1 MAVRGTRRHSA
12 PSVCV
17 CACSRASGERARV
30 SSPMKYECRSASGM
44 PQALGVWSSSPLPS
58 LPIVRGPCAQRP
70 QPEAL
75 TVTQRHSLSLSGE
88 WREEAVTIFGVASL
102 IGGIQSPFVAIR
114 SRQWLKECHQ
124 MQTGAHIKECHQM
137 QTGAQRCTQLHS
149 GASSCTQLRI
159 SLCSCV
165 QSVSL
170 TLAAGMWPSAT
181 SSSTRVATTS
191 VRSELEMAIGA
202 SSRAMPS
209 GLLPLTLGPLLV
221 GGQST

>member
-17 CACSRASGERARV
+17 CACSRARGERARV

-114 SRQWLKECHQ
+114 SCQWL
-124 MQTGAHIKECHQM
+124 KECHQM